1 MGNGHICGKRINAIQ
16 IATIAVILV
25 SDRFLVSHAFLKDS
39 AVHVK
44 ACTLAVAGKGFRPS
58 VDAALK
64 QAGVE
69 AGGIQLMEVQGPI
82 STADKNGLLHG
93 MDVKQTSWQLAAVKD
108 FSTTGLASLC
118 GIGELQSR
126 MALMKVALIVLP

>member
-1 MGNGHICGKRINAIQ
+1 VVNGHICSKRINVNQ

-44 ACTLAVAGKGFRPS
+44 ACTLAAAGKGFRPS

-69 AGGIQLMEVQGPI
+69 AGNMQLMEVQGSI
-82 STADKNGLLHG
+82 STADKNGLLR
-93 MDVKQTSWQLAAVKD
+93 DSNVKQTSWQLAAVKD

-118 GIGELQSR
+118 GIGELQTR
-126 MALMKVALIVLP
+126 MTLMKVALIVLS

>member
-1 MGNGHICGKRINAIQ
+1 MVNGHICGKRINAIQ

-44 ACTLAVAGKGFRPS
+44 ACTLAAAGKEIRPS
-58 VDAALK
+58 VNAALRR
-64 QAGVE
+64 AGVE
-69 AGGIQLMEVQGPI
+69 AGDIQLMEVQGSI
-82 STADKNGLLHG
+82 STADKNGLLRG
-93 MDVKQTSWQLAAVKD
+93 SNVKQTDWQLAAVKD

-118 GIGELQSR
+118 GIGEPQSR
-126 MALMKVALIVLP
+126 IVLMKVALIVLS